1 MEEFPRA
8 VVLQSKR
15 QERAFVLSD
24 MPRPNGFVAQQGNEK
39 GHVWSLSVLYR
50 ALSTQA
56 AANHAYFYIRS
67 DCRYSRRRIEKKT
80 IVTIVAPYTGQ
91 IETIMASQVPS
102 GKGTFCL
109 YITHVISKYQ
119 IIYSS

>member
-102 GKGTFCL
+102 QVKVPSVC
-109 YITHVISKYQ
+109 THVISKYQ